1 MSKSK
6 TPTRPIASI
15 SLIPRTD
22 SDRAGILRA
31 LDEIASD
38 DRRVGVEVA
47 ADSPAIVIKGMG
59 ELHLESISDCL
70 AREHKL
76 EFSSTRPRAIYL
88 ESIGQEVE
96 AEGKYVRG
104 ASRIHLYGHAKLRL
118 VPLARGTGYEFINE
132 VPDAVLPQKFVQA
145 INLGVQEAMTGGIN
159 AGNEIV
165 DIRAVL
171 CGGSWHAEDSN
182 DMAFKVAGSM
192 AFKEAAR
199 KASPVLLE
207 PMMTIRVE
215 IPEEYAGTVTGDLT
229 QRRALVKGMESRDD
243 GIIIA
248 AEVPLAEIFGYAA
261 HLRIATRGRGTY
273 TLDFSHYEACS
284 WREDSGADE
293 VGVTANKPRGPKAQ
307 RGSAAVHPNTE
318 M

>member
-1 MSKSK
+1 
-6 TPTRPIASI
+6 
-15 SLIPRTD
+15 
-22 SDRAGILRA
+22 
-31 LDEIASD
+31 
-38 DRRVGVEVA
+38 
-47 ADSPAIVIKGMG
+47 
-59 ELHLESISDCL
+59 
-70 AREHKL
+70 
-76 EFSSTRPRAIYL
+76 
-88 ESIGQEVE
+88 
-96 AEGKYVRG
+96 
-104 ASRIHLYGHAKLRL
+104 
-118 VPLARGTGYEFINE
+118 
-132 VPDAVLPQKFVQA
+132 
-145 INLGVQEAMTGGIN
+145 
-159 AGNEIV
+159 
-165 DIRAVL
+165 
-171 CGGSWHAEDSN
+171 
-182 DMAFKVAGSM
+182 
-192 AFKEAAR
+192 
-199 KASPVLLE
+199 
-207 PMMTIRVE
+207 MMTIRVE